1 MARGSFPHMPLKREL
16 GLPAAIAMVTGE
28 SIALGIFLT
37 PAAMAKSLGSPALL
51 AAVWFAMALMACAG
65 ALCYSQLTITL
76 PEAGGGYVYLRRF
89 YGERL
94 AFLYGWMSLTV
105 MDSGLSA
112 ALAVGASAY
121 IATLVPAVAPWPRLT
136 AAALLMAIAAINYRG
151 TRISGRFMAAVNL
164 LKLAVIATLIVW
176 AFASRSGSVE
186 NLLPLTTRRPGS
198 DALILGI
205 AGAFIN
211 AFFSYGGWWDV
222 TKLAGEVRDPQR
234 NLPRALILGVLAVT
248 FVYVGLSAA
257 FLYVVPLQQVASN
270 NAFVAQFGEALFGR
284 LGSAVLTVCVLIS
297 VVGGLTALMMAAPR
311 VYYAMSLDGNLFPQF
326 AKLHPRYGSPAN
338 AILLQLLIALGL
350 LGLGAFDKIISYVIF
365 SAVIFLAITAAAV
378 FRLPEARSAKW
389 YPGAPLLFILCCA
402 VVGAMILMRDPLQ
415 ALLGV
420 LVVAIGYP
428 LHWRRHRVKGGEL
441 QAAIND

>member
-1 MARGSFPHMPLKREL
+1 
-16 GLPAAIAMVTGE
+16 
-28 SIALGIFLT
+28 
-37 PAAMAKSLGSPALL
+37 
-51 AAVWFAMALMACAG
+51 
-65 ALCYSQLTITL
+65 
-76 PEAGGGYVYLRRF
+76 
-89 YGERL
+89 
-94 AFLYGWMSLTV
+94 
-105 MDSGLSA
+105 
-112 ALAVGASAY
+112 
-121 IATLVPAVAPWPRLT
+121 
-136 AAALLMAIAAINYRG
+136 
-151 TRISGRFMAAVNL
+151 
-164 LKLAVIATLIVW
+164 
-176 AFASRSGSVE
+176 VE

-234 NLPRALILGVLAVT
+234 NLPRALILGVVAVT

-311 VYYAMSLDGNLFPQF
+311 VYYAMSLDGNFFPQF

-365 SAVIFLAITAAAV
+365 TAVIFLAITAAAV

>member
-1 MARGSFPHMPLKREL
+1 MPLKREL

-51 AAVWFAMALMACAG
+51 VAVWFAMALMACAG
-65 ALCYSQLTITL
+65 ALCYSQLAITL

-311 VYYAMSLDGNLFPQF
+311 VYYAMSLDGNFFPQF

-365 SAVIFLAITAAAV
+365 TAVIFLAITAAAV
-378 FRLPEARSAKW
+378 FRFPEARSAKW

>member
-1 MARGSFPHMPLKREL
+1 MPLKREL

-65 ALCYSQLTITL
+65 ALCYSQLAITL

-234 NLPRALILGVLAVT
+234 NLPRALILGVVAVT

-311 VYYAMSLDGNLFPQF
+311 VYYAMSLDGNFFPQF

-365 SAVIFLAITAAAV
+365 TAVIFLAITAAAV

>member
-1 MARGSFPHMPLKREL
+1 MPLKREL

-65 ALCYSQLTITL
+65 ALCYSQLAITL

-234 NLPRALILGVLAVT
+234 NLPRALILGVVAVT

-311 VYYAMSLDGNLFPQF
+311 VYYAMSLDGNFFPQF

-365 SAVIFLAITAAAV
+365 TAVIFLAITAAAV
-378 FRLPEARSAKW
+378 FRFPEARSAKW

>member
-1 MARGSFPHMPLKREL
+1 
-16 GLPAAIAMVTGE
+16 
-28 SIALGIFLT
+28 
-37 PAAMAKSLGSPALL
+37 
-51 AAVWFAMALMACAG
+51 
-65 ALCYSQLTITL
+65 
-76 PEAGGGYVYLRRF
+76 
-89 YGERL
+89 
-94 AFLYGWMSLTV
+94 
-105 MDSGLSA
+105 
-112 ALAVGASAY
+112 
-121 IATLVPAVAPWPRLT
+121 
-136 AAALLMAIAAINYRG
+136 MAIAAINYRG

-234 NLPRALILGVLAVT
+234 NLPRALILGVVAVT

-311 VYYAMSLDGNLFPQF
+311 VYYAMSLDGNFFPQF

-378 FRLPEARSAKW
+378 FRLPESRSAKW